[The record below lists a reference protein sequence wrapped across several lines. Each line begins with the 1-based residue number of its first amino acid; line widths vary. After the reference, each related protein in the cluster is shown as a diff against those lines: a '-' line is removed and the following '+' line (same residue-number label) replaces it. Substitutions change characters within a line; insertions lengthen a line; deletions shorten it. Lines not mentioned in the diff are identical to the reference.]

1 MMADLGLVSCDGDG
15 QGKCFVAQCSK
26 LIGSFC
32 IFEAGQSQVQKYSSK
47 ADVGTFLFFAPTL
60 QQEVG
65 GRYLRAHLRHPK
77 PRLTSSNYWIED
89 TGNQLCRKYKPIY

>member
-1 MMADLGLVSCDGDG
+1 
-15 QGKCFVAQCSK
+15 
-26 LIGSFC
+26 
-32 IFEAGQSQVQKYSSK
+32 
-47 ADVGTFLFFAPTL
+47 LFFAPTL

-89 TGNQLCRKYKPIY
+89 TGNQLCRKYDPIY